1 MTSLYDQ
8 ARYPEHRELQKVSH
22 ASAESTFDVP
32 HCTVP
37 LAAVLLNDLADDV
50 LATVIIKV
58 KVFPRI
64 HQSTYRSTASHY
76 VLSPS

>member
-58 KVFPRI
+58 
-64 HQSTYRSTASHY
+64 
-76 VLSPS
+76 